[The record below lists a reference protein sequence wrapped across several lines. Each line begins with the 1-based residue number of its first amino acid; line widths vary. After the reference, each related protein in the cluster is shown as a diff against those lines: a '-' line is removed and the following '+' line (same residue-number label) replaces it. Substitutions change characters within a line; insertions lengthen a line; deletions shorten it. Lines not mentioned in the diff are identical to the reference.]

1 MKNKIKKNIHR
12 TLSVFMIVLLMLGVV
27 PIVGVNAAEKVSDFE
42 YSVLDDGTVE
52 ITRYIDDG
60 SSDVII
66 PEVIEG
72 KIVTSISDA
81 CFCEFTG
88 PASGFENIESIFIP
102 KTVNNLAEYDWEYD
116 NTKNNCWTFSKLP
129 NLKEISVDEE
139 NEKYSSNDGVLF
151 DKKKRNSYVLSS
163 CKTVN

>member
-72 KIVTSISDA
+72 KIVGDID
-81 CFCEFTG
+81 FCGVKDKCLYITPNPGGVG
-88 PASGFENIESIFIP
+88 PMTIAMIIENLVKAYEMQ
-102 KTVNNLAEYDWEYD
+102 K
-116 NTKNNCWTFSKLP
+116 
-129 NLKEISVDEE
+129 
-139 NEKYSSNDGVLF
+139 
-151 DKKKRNSYVLSS
+151 
-163 CKTVN
+163 

>member
-72 KIVTSISDA
+72 KLL
-81 CFCEFTG
+81 
-88 PASGFENIESIFIP
+88 
-102 KTVNNLAEYDWEYD
+102 LAFLTLVFVSLLD
-116 NTKNNCWTFSKLP
+116 LLVV
-129 NLKEISVDEE
+129 LKI
-139 NEKYSSNDGVLF
+139 
-151 DKKKRNSYVLSS
+151 
-163 CKTVN
+163 